1 MIDVDWLSII
11 LIHRVK
17 GRVEFG
23 VYLFR
28 HINVLWLSILL
39 DAFHRIAEAH
49 RTTMNFVLEIGRITS
64 LFTFVLDDIDYGS
77 HHATLG
83 VWVWE
88 IGLWG
93 SGLKEGLFQHRMI
106 LCKIF
111 IQPDFYLS
119 LIIDANHA
127 RCDLEWTS
135 LIVEIIEA
143 FKALPKDV
151 DRLRE
156 NDLWVGGP
164 SCWYSFS

>member
-1 MIDVDWLSII
+1 M
-11 LIHRVK
+11 
-17 GRVEFG
+17 
-23 VYLFR
+23 
-28 HINVLWLSILL
+28 
-39 DAFHRIAEAH
+39 
-49 RTTMNFVLEIGRITS
+49 
-64 LFTFVLDDIDYGS
+64 
-77 HHATLG
+77 
-83 VWVWE
+83 
-88 IGLWG
+88 
-93 SGLKEGLFQHRMI
+93 KEGLFQHRMI